1 MILQALTAYYEQLL
15 KQGKV
20 EAPGWDSR
28 FKVSYELRLGPFCCV
43 SYSATLS
50 AVVSS
55 I

>member
-28 FKVSYELRLGPFCCV
+28 FTETAALLDHGFGMEK
-43 SYSATLS
+43 
-50 AVVSS
+50 
-55 I
+55 